1 MWKGLQVRYY
11 IWPIKFF
18 RLRLLSLKTNE
29 QLIEYFDQLEKETKA
44 LRKEVIKICWHMR
57 GSISFDEA
65 MQLSLPDRE
74 EIAKLINDNLE
85 TTKKTGLPYF

>member
-1 MWKGLQVRYY
+1 LA
-11 IWPIKFF
+11 
-18 RLRLLSLKTNE
+18 LKSNDE
-29 QLIEYFDQLEKETKA
+29 LIAYFDQLEKETKA
-44 LRKEVIKICWHMR
+44 LKREALKICWHMR

-74 EIAKLINDNLE
+74 EISKLINDNLE

>member
-1 MWKGLQVRYY
+1 
-11 IWPIKFF
+11 
-18 RLRLLSLKTNE
+18 
-29 QLIEYFDQLEKETKA
+29 
-44 LRKEVIKICWHMR
+44 MR